1 MGIKH
6 TLSGLIFFILVNI
19 NCFEN
24 QKIKNGSSQGVKNIG
39 NMCQDSTITIYQGIK
54 TKSIKWQR
62 NINLPTSGRFSE
74 ESHYVTNQDKFI
86 NFDFPKNS
94 TDSIAEH
101 LERSYLIYKRYDPL
115 AKFNALYKNSW
126 NKVWTPSEGGEFG
139 EGSIGNK
146 QLKLLNPETELW
158 LMTMMWSNNSMPK
171 TGEKFIVS
179 ANNRSVV
186 VVAGYETGPLSED
199 FIGGLTCEVHSWLKT
214 NNKSIIKISY
224 PKNQNIP
231 IGPITCSNQ

>member
-1 MGIKH
+1 MEIKH
-6 TLSGLIFFILVNI
+6 TLVGLFFFILVNI
-19 NCFEN
+19 NCFQN
-24 QKIKNGSSQGVKNIG
+24 QKIKNGASPGVINIG
-39 NMCQDSTITIYQGIK
+39 NICQDSTITIYQGIK
-54 TKSIKWQR
+54 TRSIEWHR
-62 NINLPTSGRFSE
+62 SITLPASGRFSE

-86 NFDFPKNS
+86 KVDFPFNS
-94 TDSIAEH
+94 TDSIFAH
-101 LERSYLIYKRYDPL
+101 LQRSYLLYKRYDPS
-115 AKFNALYKNSW
+115 ATINDLYQNSW

-186 VVAGYETGPLSED
+186 VVAGYETGPLSAD
-199 FIGGLTCEVHSWLKT
+199 FIGGLTSEVHSWLKT
-214 NNKSIIKISY
+214 NNKSIIRISY

-231 IGPITCSNQ
+231 IGPITCSNL